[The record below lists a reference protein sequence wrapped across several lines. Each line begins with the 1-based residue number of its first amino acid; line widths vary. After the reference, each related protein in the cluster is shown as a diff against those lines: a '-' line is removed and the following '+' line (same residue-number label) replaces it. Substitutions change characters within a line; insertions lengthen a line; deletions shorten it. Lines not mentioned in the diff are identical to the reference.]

1 MQAEIVESVFHSITP
16 ADCQDM
22 AYPGKTNTESQCF
35 STTVENRF
43 TSGLSSLNFGSSS
56 TLTFN
61 PSELLGDI
69 VLTVTLPPPSGTRY
83 DNWALPR
90 GWGSQF
96 LQQLGVRIGGSS
108 LFFFSGDQLEIQ
120 TFEDCEDSGKK
131 NAYFQLTGSEL
142 LQPSDFASEQNRTAS
157 IYIKCP
163 WNSISALQKPLA
175 LPTDLLT
182 QPISLTFN
190 LARATD
196 VFFPLAGASEAD
208 LPLGFETAVVRY
220 KQYHFQDSGHQLARR
235 VDMNTNALTYPLR
248 QFQQTTSRQTV
259 NATAG
264 QPVQINLTGFRSGSV
279 KNITM
284 WALQVDDGANPP
296 APVNVGNGRNY
307 SQILSA
313 QLSVNG
319 LIYYD
324 TKSAESQLWS
334 LCDLKT
340 PGFVDNT
347 ILSDAGGGVA
357 IATPSTA
364 PWVHIPFAQP
374 HEVAANESEVVM
386 GLPIANSVVN
396 VTLTLP
402 ATGKYV
408 ISASYQYLSS
418 LMFSRGLNFGPGA
431 A

>member
-1 MQAEIVESVFHSITP
+1 MQAEIVESVQHSITP
-16 ADCQDM
+16 GECQDL
-22 AYPGKTNTESQCF
+22 AYPGKTNTETQCF

-43 TSGLSSLNFGSSS
+43 TAGLPALNFGASS

-69 VLTVTLPPPSGTRY
+69 VLTMTLPAPMGTMY

-96 LQQLGVRIGGSS
+96 ISQLGIRIGGSS
-108 LFFFSGDQLEIQ
+108 LYYFTGDQLEIQ

-131 NAYFQLTGSEL
+131 NAYWQLAGAEL
-142 LQPSDFASEQNRTAS
+142 LDAADFVSAQNRTAS
-157 IYIKCP
+157 VYIKCP

-175 LPTDLLT
+175 LSTDLLT
-182 QPISLTFN
+182 QPIQLIIQT
-190 LARATD
+190 ARAQD
-196 VFFPLAGASEAD
+196 VFFPLAGAASAD
-208 LPLGFETAVVRY
+208 LPSGFESAVVRY

-235 VDMNTNALTYPLR
+235 VDMNTHALTYPLR
-248 QFQQTTSRQTV
+248 QFQQTTFRTTV

-264 QPVQINLTGFRSGSV
+264 QPVQINLTGFRAGSV
-279 KNITM
+279 KNITL
-284 WALQVDDGANPP
+284 WALQVDDGASPP
-296 APVNVGNGRNY
+296 VPVNVGNGRNY

-324 TKSAESQLWS
+324 TQSAESQLWA

-340 PGFVDNT
+340 PGYVENT
-347 ILSDAGGGVA
+347 VLSDAGGGVA
-357 IATPSTA
+357 SATPSTI

-374 HEVAANESEVVM
+374 HEVPANESELVM

-396 VTLTLP
+396 VTLSLP
-402 ATGKYV
+402 STGKYV
-408 ISASYQYLSS
+408 ISASYQYLAS
-418 LMFSRGLNFGPGA
+418 LMFSRGSAEYVF
-431 A
+431 